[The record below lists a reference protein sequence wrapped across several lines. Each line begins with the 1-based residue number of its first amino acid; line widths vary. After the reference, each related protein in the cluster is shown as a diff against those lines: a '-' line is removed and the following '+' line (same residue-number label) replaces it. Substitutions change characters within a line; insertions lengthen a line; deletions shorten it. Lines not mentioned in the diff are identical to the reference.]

1 MNSKYCFQCGKP
13 ISPSAKFCPYC
24 GAKQPESPAAS
35 KDNNQPETHKAVKKP
50 IQNADQA
57 GDKNEKPG
65 PKAGAASTSPEPK
78 FSRAGV
84 GEEGRKSKKKLVIS
98 LVAGIIV
105 LAAIIV
111 GGLFGLG
118 VVNQDPAYTPANSL
132 TMDEIS
138 GTWKKVGAQ
147 SDEEMAQQLS
157 LSGAKVQAGSVS
169 FEPRY
174 SIVSKGMVTFMDG
187 SKKQGITC
195 CLVKR
200 RIHGIQRVLLE
211 VKAGNNMAFYQR
223 KGK

>member
-13 ISPSAKFCPYC
+13 ISSSAKFCPYC
-24 GAKQPESPAAS
+24 GAKQPESSAAS
-35 KDNNQPETHKAVKKP
+35 KDDSQSKTDKTVKKP
-50 IQNADQA
+50 IL
-57 GDKNEKPG
+57 KPG
-65 PKAGAASTSPEPK
+65 SKDEKSSSKASAASTSPEPK
-78 FSRAGV
+78 FSRAGA
-84 GEEGRKSKKKLVIS
+84 GEKGRKSKKKLIIS

-105 LAAIIV
+105 LVAIIV

-118 VVNQDPAYTPANSL
+118 VVNQDPAYTPASSL

-147 SDEEMAQQLS
+147 SDEEMAQQIT
-157 LSGAKVQAGSVS
+157 LSGAKVQADSVS

-174 SIVSKGMVTFMDG
+174 SIVSKGMVTFMDS
-187 SKKQGITC
+187 SKKQGLTC

>member
-35 KDNNQPETHKAVKKP
+35 KDNNQPETDKAVKKP
-50 IQNADQA
+50 VTNTDKA
-57 GDKNEKPG
+57 GKEKSSS
-65 PKAGAASTSPEPK
+65 KAGAASTSSEPK
-78 FSRAGV
+78 FSRAGA
-84 GEEGRKSKKKLVIS
+84 GEKGRKSKKKLVIS
-98 LVAGIIV
+98 LVVGIIV
-105 LAAIIV
+105 LAAIVV

-118 VVNQDPAYTPANSL
+118 VVNQDPAYTPATSL

-174 SIVSKGMVTFMDG
+174 SIVSKGMVTFMDK
-187 SKKQGITC
+187 SKKQGLTC